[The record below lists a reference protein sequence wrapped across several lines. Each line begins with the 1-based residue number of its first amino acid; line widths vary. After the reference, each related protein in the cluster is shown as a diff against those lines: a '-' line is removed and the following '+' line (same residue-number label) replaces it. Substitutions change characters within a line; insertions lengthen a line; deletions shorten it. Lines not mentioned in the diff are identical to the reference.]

1 MRSPER
7 IRAHATN
14 LYHLQRAV
22 SPLGRGLKRMT
33 AYKPHASYKR
43 KASVTRQSSEA
54 SGETHPAPVAG
65 AAW

>member
-14 LYHLQRAV
+14 ATKTCSKMYQY
-22 SPLGRGLKRMT
+22 STRGFSIGSQPQ
-33 AYKPHASYKR
+33 AYDLKR